1 MEPLFAYGT
10 LRDPAI
16 QQKLLARTLAG
27 QADTLDGFELFSVRL
42 GRQTYPMIR
51 PSSRANVSVAGTVF
65 MIRPDELA
73 ILDDYETDA
82 YLRVQITL
90 RSGLVAWVYRQPS

>member
-1 MEPLFAYGT
+1 
-10 LRDPAI
+10 
-16 QQKLLARTLAG
+16 
-27 QADTLDGFELFSVRL
+27 
-42 GRQTYPMIR
+42 MIR